1 MLNSIRSRLFASY
14 ILVIF
19 VCLFFIGVSLL
30 FFLRSNSIVE
40 RLDYT
45 RLTEAVRT
53 AVRSGLPARTATLDD
68 LKTYAARFAA
78 NEGIRVLFVDPTGA
92 VLVDS
97 AVLSGAVAAGDVPKV
112 SGLTLGGLELRR
124 ATVRDSSR
132 QAWVLAY
139 RAAGPSGWFVA
150 FARPRT
156 APLDF
161 LRDSLLAPLGQA
173 AAVGI
178 GLSVVLSLLI
188 TQWVT
193 RPLQNVAKAASA
205 IARGNFD
212 QIAPVSGPTEVR
224 SLAQSFND
232 MAGRVKGSQLAQS
245 DFVANIS
252 HELKTPLT
260 SIQGFSQAILDG
272 AATEP
277 EAVRRA
283 ARIIN
288 DETERMRR
296 LVEGL
301 LDLARLDAG
310 QAAVN
315 RAPTDLAAI
324 LRSTA
329 EKLSLRAAE
338 SRVTLR
344 TAIGPLPTLVADGD
358 RLAQVFTN
366 LLDNALRHTP
376 AGGTVTLAAH
386 VNNGAGGGVEITVT
400 DTGTGIP
407 AEDLPRIFERFY
419 RVDKSR
425 AATKGYG
432 LGLTISKEIVQA
444 HKGVISAES
453 VVNLGTKFT
462 VRLPA
467 AQSTDTTVVRR
478 KT

>member
-92 VLVDS
+92 VMVDS

-400 DTGTGIP
+400 DT
-407 AEDLPRIFERFY
+407 
-419 RVDKSR
+419 
-425 AATKGYG
+425 
-432 LGLTISKEIVQA
+432 
-444 HKGVISAES
+444 
-453 VVNLGTKFT
+453 
-462 VRLPA
+462 
-467 AQSTDTTVVRR
+467 
-478 KT
+478 